1 VRPASS
7 IEVNKNRLI
16 RLLHAANPG
25 LPELFSIPLP
35 RPFMRELT
43 EEEAYQTVA
52 FMEKL
57 VVGLGSLG
65 RHYADNNEDLAWG
78 LLYMF
83 TPKLVN
89 EAARVRG
96 LLLSKYNT
104 ELAEGEDLDELDK
117 LFINLTYRKALT
129 PKQLAR
135 FRRNRLKK

>member
-1 VRPASS
+1 
-7 IEVNKNRLI
+7 
-16 RLLHAANPG
+16 
-25 LPELFSIPLP
+25 
-35 RPFMRELT
+35 MRELT

-65 RHYADNNEDLAWG
+65 RHYSDNDEDLAWG

-96 LLLSKYNT
+96 MLFSKYNT
-104 ELAEGEDLDELDK
+104 ELAEGEDLDELEK
-117 LFINLTYRKALT
+117 LFINLTYRKAPT

-135 FRRNRLKK
+135 FRQNRLKKQ